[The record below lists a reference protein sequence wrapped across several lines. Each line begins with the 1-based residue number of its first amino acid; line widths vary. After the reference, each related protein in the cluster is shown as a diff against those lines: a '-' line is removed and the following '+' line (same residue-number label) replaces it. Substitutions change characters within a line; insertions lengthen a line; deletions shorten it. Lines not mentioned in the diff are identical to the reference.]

1 MPKYLF
7 EANYTAEGAK
17 GIAKQGG
24 TGRRASVEKAIAS
37 AGGRLESFYFAFG
50 GRDAFVICDF
60 PDNVSAAAMAL
71 AVNQSGAAT
80 TNTVVLLTP
89 EEVDSA
95 AKKSVNY
102 APPGR

>member
-1 MPKYLF
+1 MGKYMF

-17 GIAKQGG
+17 GIHKDGG
-24 TGRRASVEKAIAS
+24 TARRAAVEKSIAS
-37 AGGRLESFYFAFG
+37 AGGRLETFYFAFG
-50 GRDAFVICDF
+50 GRDAFVIADF

-89 EEVDSA
+89 EEVDA
-95 AKKSVNY
+95 ACKKTVSY
-102 APPGR
+102 RPPGK